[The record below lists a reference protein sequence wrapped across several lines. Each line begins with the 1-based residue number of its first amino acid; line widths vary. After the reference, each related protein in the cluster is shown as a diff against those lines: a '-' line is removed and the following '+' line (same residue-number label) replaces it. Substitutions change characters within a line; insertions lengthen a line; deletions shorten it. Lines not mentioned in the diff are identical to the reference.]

1 MMVSPISQSTMILYV
16 KMKLRL
22 NSQDQKIILNKNESF
37 RLDSGWDES
46 IQSFEDEVLESIIN
60 PIENYET
67 NRYIHK
73 PYISSA
79 ASPPPSSTEAE
90 EEGNELTTTTVNT
103 VEQTDI
109 WFYFYFVKDGSY
121 GNGLDYMASGIQ
133 QTDKLLSDLRN
144 SFFRLEFYKTPNGE
158 QPNRTN
164 RRLVFAKN
172 LSPAV
177 GERVQYTGKLE
188 KLYVP
193 VFMGSSMRNKE
204 NMYLFWFHDDTV
216 LEETGLTGGTFFMS
230 AKFYNAADGSKILF
244 GNKPIADSSTV
255 EQEDDLYYR
264 VEFYRQDNGEPTYHY
279 IVYEE
284 NGTYPYLGTRKG
296 TTDNPIKFY
305 QMEGVEAPAATPAP
319 TGGGNNPTP
328 NPTPNATPA
337 PTPGPTSSSPTITWS
352 AGTLVSVSA
361 TAPQQMNLNDIS
373 GTVTVT
379 NGSVNVYIQSSKA
392 TNFSNVSYATLNVTS
407 VGSLSVTCISGDT
420 NDNSL
425 PSVLTIPPGT
435 YNYTLGAEISL
446 DGGFTHGVAQ
456 SHIYTQ

>member
-1 MMVSPISQSTMILYV
+1 
-16 KMKLRL
+16 MKLRFD
-22 NSQDQKIILNKNESF
+22 SQDKKLILNQQESF
-37 RLDSGWDES
+37 RTDSGWDES
-46 IQSFEDEVLESIIN
+46 IQSYEDELLRSIIN

-73 PYISSA
+73 PYTSSA
-79 ASPPPSSTEAE
+79 ASTPSESAE
-90 EEGNELTTTTVNT
+90 EEEGTVTTNT
-103 VEQTDI
+103 QINTIEQTDI
-109 WFYFYFVKDGSY
+109 WFYFYFVKNGSY
-121 GNGLDYMASGIQ
+121 ANGLDYKSVGIS

-144 SFFRLEFYKTPNGE
+144 SFFRLEFYKTPDGE

-177 GERVQYTGKLE
+177 GERVSVTGKTE
-188 KLYVP
+188 KFYVP

-204 NMYLFWFHDDTV
+204 NMYLFWFQDDTV
-216 LEETGLTGGTFFMS
+216 LEETTLTGGTFFMS
-230 AKFYNAADGSKILF
+230 AKFYNAVDGSKILF

-255 EQEDDLYYR
+255 TQENDLYYR
-264 VEFYRQDNGEPTYHY
+264 VEMSRNDAGEPTYHY
-279 IVYEE
+279 VVTEE

-296 TTDNPIKFY
+296 TADNPILFY
-305 QMEGVEAPAATPAP
+305 QMEGTQAPPPTANPTPVPTGGTPQPTPAP
-319 TGGGNNPTP
+319 TPV
-328 NPTPNATPA
+328 
-337 PTPGPTSSSPTITWS
+337 PTPGPTSNSPTITWS
-352 AGTLVSVSA
+352 AGTLVSVEA
-361 TAPQQMNLNDIS
+361 QAPQQMNLNDIS

-446 DGGFTHGVAQ
+446 DGGFTFGVAQ

>member
-1 MMVSPISQSTMILYV
+1 MWHQEY
-16 KMKLRL
+16 
-22 NSQDQKIILNKNESF
+22 
-37 RLDSGWDES
+37 
-46 IQSFEDEVLESIIN
+46 
-60 PIENYET
+60 
-67 NRYIHK
+67 
-73 PYISSA
+73 
-79 ASPPPSSTEAE
+79 
-90 EEGNELTTTTVNT
+90 
-103 VEQTDI
+103 
-109 WFYFYFVKDGSY
+109 
-121 GNGLDYMASGIQ
+121 Q

-284 NGTYPYLGTRKG
+284 KWYLSIFGYKKGYNRQPNKILSNGG
-296 TTDNPIKFY
+296 
-305 QMEGVEAPAATPAP
+305 
-319 TGGGNNPTP
+319 
-328 NPTPNATPA
+328 
-337 PTPGPTSSSPTITWS
+337 
-352 AGTLVSVSA
+352 
-361 TAPQQMNLNDIS
+361 
-373 GTVTVT
+373 
-379 NGSVNVYIQSSKA
+379 
-392 TNFSNVSYATLNVTS
+392 
-407 VGSLSVTCISGDT
+407 C
-420 NDNSL
+420 
-425 PSVLTIPPGT
+425 
-435 YNYTLGAEISL
+435 
-446 DGGFTHGVAQ
+446 
-456 SHIYTQ
+456 

>member
-1 MMVSPISQSTMILYV
+1 
-16 KMKLRL
+16 MKLRFD
-22 NSQDQKIILNKNESF
+22 SQDKKLILNQQESF
-37 RLDSGWDES
+37 RTDSGWDES
-46 IQSFEDEVLESIIN
+46 IQSYEDELLRSIIN

-79 ASPPPSSTEAE
+79 ASTPSESAAE
-90 EEGNELTTTTVNT
+90 EEGTVTTNT
-103 VEQTDI
+103 QINTIEQTDI
-109 WFYFYFVKDGSY
+109 WFYFYFVKNGSY
-121 GNGLDYMASGIQ
+121 TNGLDYKSVGIS

-144 SFFRLEFYKTPNGE
+144 SFFRLEFYKTPDGE

-177 GERVQYTGKLE
+177 GERVSVTGKTE
-188 KLYVP
+188 KYYVP

-216 LEETGLTGGTFFMS
+216 LEETTLTGGTFFMS
-230 AKFYNAADGSKILF
+230 AKFYNAVDGSKILF

-255 EQEDDLYYR
+255 TQEDDLYYR
-264 VEFYRQDNGEPTYHY
+264 VEMSRNDAGEPTYHY
-279 IVYEE
+279 VVTEE

-296 TTDNPIKFY
+296 TADNPILFY
-305 QMEGVEAPAATPAP
+305 QMEGTTAAPTPTATPIS
-319 TGGGNNPTP
+319 
-328 NPTPNATPA
+328 NATPTPSA
-337 PTPGPTSSSPTITWS
+337 TSNTPTPTPSSTSSSPTITWS
-352 AGTLVSVSA
+352 AGTFVSVSA
-361 TAPQQMNLNDIS
+361 EAPQQMNLNDIS

-392 TNFSNVSYATLNVTS
+392 TNFSNVSSATLNVTS
-407 VGSLSVTCISGDT
+407 VGSLSVTCASGDT
-420 NDNSL
+420 TENSL

-435 YNYTLGAEISL
+435 YNYTLGAEITL
-446 DGGFTHGVAQ
+446 DSSFYIGVAQ

>member
-1 MMVSPISQSTMILYV
+1 
-16 KMKLRL
+16 MKLRFD
-22 NSQDQKIILNKNESF
+22 SQDKKLILNQQESF
-37 RLDSGWDES
+37 RTDSGWDES
-46 IQSFEDEVLESIIN
+46 IQSYEDELLRSIIN

-79 ASPPPSSTEAE
+79 ASTPSESAAE
-90 EEGNELTTTTVNT
+90 EEGTVTTNT
-103 VEQTDI
+103 QINTIEQTDI
-109 WFYFYFVKDGSY
+109 WFYFYFVKNGSY
-121 GNGLDYMASGIQ
+121 TNGLDYKSVGIS

-144 SFFRLEFYKTPNGE
+144 SFFRLEFYKTPDGE

-177 GERVQYTGKLE
+177 GERVSVTGKTE
-188 KLYVP
+188 KYYVP

-216 LEETGLTGGTFFMS
+216 LEETTLTGGTFFMS
-230 AKFYNAADGSKILF
+230 AKFYNAVDGSKILF

-255 EQEDDLYYR
+255 TQEDDLYYR
-264 VEFYRQDNGEPTYHY
+264 VEMSRNDAGEPTYHY
-279 IVYEE
+279 VVTEE

-296 TTDNPIKFY
+296 TADNPILFY
-305 QMEGVEAPAATPAP
+305 QMEGTTASPTPTATPIS
-319 TGGGNNPTP
+319 
-328 NPTPNATPA
+328 NATPTPSA
-337 PTPGPTSSSPTITWS
+337 TSNTPTPTPSSTSSSPTITWS
-352 AGTLVSVSA
+352 AGTFVSVSA
-361 TAPQQMNLNDIS
+361 ESPQQMNLNDIS

-392 TNFSNVSYATLNVTS
+392 TNFSNVSSATLNVTS
-407 VGSLSVTCISGDT
+407 VGSLSVTCASGDT
-420 NDNSL
+420 TENSL

-435 YNYTLGAEISL
+435 YNYTLGAEITL
-446 DGGFTHGVAQ
+446 DSSFYIGVAQ